1 MITVTVNGEAR
12 MLGSETIAGLVGE
25 LELPAPLLLVEHNGA
40 ALRKADWESAV
51 LRDGD
56 RVEILRISA
65 GG

>member
-1 MITVTVNGEAR
+1 MMMVTVNGEPRTLRA
-12 MLGSETIAGLVGE
+12 GTIEGLVAE
-25 LELPAPLLLVEHNGA
+25 LQLPAPLLLVEHNGT
-40 ALRKADWESAV
+40 ALRKSDWDSAV

>member
-1 MITVTVNGEAR
+1 MIKVTVNSEPRILRA
-12 MLGSETIAGLVGE
+12 ETIGGLIAE
-25 LELPAPLLLVEHNGA
+25 LQLPAPLLLVEHNGT
-40 ALRKADWESAV
+40 ALRKSEWDSAV

>member
-1 MITVTVNGEAR
+1 MTVTVNGEAR
-12 MLGSETIAGLVGE
+12 KLRSGTIAGLVGE
-25 LELPAPLLLVEHNGA
+25 LELPAPLLLVEHNGT
-40 ALRKADWESAV
+40 ALRKSDWEGAV